1 MSFLTEK
8 LEPQRLELFLA
19 KPNKIVIGN
28 LHHIKNERLKLKH
41 GEVNELSFTLPYEV
55 VMRNKLA
62 RNPHIDNIREKFFIK
77 MKLGEIEEWFIIT
90 KLSKKAESTDDLDV
104 QCFSLGYQLSY
115 QRMIDYVGKSLNC
128 LQVLTD
134 CLKGTSWEVGYINP
148 EFNLKHRQF
157 DVSSKSKLEFLYEI
171 AETFEG
177 IVKFDTINSKINIYK
192 KEEISQHKG
201 FWIEEGK
208 YLENI
213 ESITDADE
221 IVTRLFVKGS
231 DNLTINSVN
240 PTGQSYVDDFSYFL
254 SPFEMDEDGN
264 IISHSDFMSDE
275 LCIGIIN
282 YNKVASSLKGEFAKL
297 LDEKKSIQLRKT
309 EAENKLNQLNHELT
323 LILDRLNVAKKLG
336 EDTSQITLEIDKK
349 QSEIKNQKQLI
360 ESINKSIESV
370 DKKIEDLKHQLN
382 IENHLSEK
390 LLSELTNFIQVFEWS
405 DDNQI
410 DPNDLYEES
419 LKHIKTVNSP
429 PINMKVNIVNFFEMV
444 TESHNWNR
452 LNVGDIVKIKHKK
465 LNIWVTAKI
474 IELEFDFEN
483 ATIDISISNVK
494 EIETAKKK
502 IERLFYTVDKVDT
515 DYNARKTDWIKMT
528 HNYNLRN
535 DRIKET
541 PVNPHSLSVSHEE
554 NDDGSASLNVSWSYP
569 NYNQTEKNED
579 NIDGFIVYLYSDV
592 DDTPYIF
599 GSRMANETVIPEI
612 HYETRAYTFP
622 SVPGNRY
629 YTLGVRAYRRVDP
642 DINSDQIIFSDIVS
656 LDKPYLPTTKINFKG
671 KINGSSYTVAS
682 EENKP
687 KDPDEGDIWVNTDDA
702 KVYVR
707 KNNDWKVDNSLKESK
722 DYTDK
727 IIGERESEIRK
738 EVEEALK
745 EVDEAMER
753 VDSEMER
760 IQNEVIPDVERA
772 IRETYIP
779 RQPYPPDEIGSGLW
793 WDTSVEP
800 ARLMRYDNLTG
811 KWVPVGPTQEE
822 LDEITREVD
831 NALKEV
837 DEAMER
843 VNSEM
848 DRIENEVVPE
858 IEQALKDSYI
868 PRQDTPP
875 DPADYKL
882 WWDTSVEPPRF
893 MQFDETKL
901 EWVPVAPTEDE
912 INQIIDDMRNSVVA
926 ETREYTEEEIRAVKQ
941 LLLDDLSN
949 RIGNVNARISDLN
962 TVAEGLKSRAD
973 STDLILS
980 EQGGK
985 INTIET
991 TVDEVKGQLST
1002 TITNIEA
1009 IDGVVQSHS
1018 ATLLAQAD
1026 LIAAKVDDLTYQRDK
1041 SGILS
1046 SIEANTTE
1054 LSLVA
1059 EGLSARVTKEEFDS
1073 EINGVKDRL
1082 STTEATLTVQAGL
1095 IEAKA
1100 EKNEVYTRTQ
1110 TDGLLD
1116 NKVDTTVY
1124 NNKVGELIT
1133 SIDNVTARVS
1143 NTETS
1148 IDTLTGNMTS
1158 ALSQIASLDVRADG
1172 IVQSVSEVRAD
1183 LDGLEIG
1190 GRNYVRNSAFISD
1203 LEQWASWGVA
1213 SREIVT
1219 INNKKWINI
1228 RQADSESFR
1237 GISQA
1242 IRHFEKNTDYTISFT
1257 AFKKDASSAGVRVIV
1272 HQNGDGSNNP
1282 QFNRQFSE
1290 VTTEPKRY
1298 SYTFKSSN
1306 LDKSSFNFMI
1316 GGEGNKPFDIFITD
1330 IQFEKGSRPSDHELA
1345 PEDTDARITSAE
1357 ASIKTLAGQIELK
1370 ASQTEVDSI
1379 EGRMTAAESRI
1390 NVLPN
1395 EIDLRVTQGIADLE
1409 IGGRNLARNTKTK
1422 NFITYQNGAI
1432 QIIDDGHIRATN
1444 TGPNG
1449 AIFGFQQT
1457 SSERKMEIIEGEKYT
1472 ISFDVRGTV
1481 KSMEYVY
1488 IMRPDAGNSQMFPA
1502 MTVSSDT
1509 EFIRVSSTFTSNR
1522 GSNNAYLM
1530 ISTRNEV
1537 SGAWFEVKNI
1547 KLEKGSKA
1555 TDWSPAPEDQVN
1567 KTNVLSSIN
1576 LSNEG
1581 VKIQGSKIDIAG
1593 LVSVLNADG
1602 SAGTLINGN
1611 KIVTGS
1617 LTANRLNVNE
1627 IFGNSAVIA
1636 KIQSDS
1642 VLTANLDATKIT
1654 TGTLNAANVS
1664 IINLSATSITGGTL
1678 DASKATISN
1687 INASNITTG
1696 TLNAARIGATSITS
1710 AKLNVTEIF
1719 GNSAV
1724 IAKIQS
1730 DSVLTANLSATKIT
1744 TGTLNANL
1752 VSVVNLSASSIVS
1765 GTLDAAKVNVANLN
1779 ASNIKSGT
1787 LTAIDISG
1795 VNIYGSRIMSSD
1807 GSTEMDI
1814 SGGNIRLRQSN
1825 GQYVNINPSGL
1836 YGYNSGGSMRFQADS
1851 SLVTSAALG
1860 TNNENVYLASN
1871 NEARVVHYNSIPGD
1885 GQVGSYTYLPIR
1897 ASAFYGNSLNGNAAL
1912 GGDNIYLR
1920 PRDGGEVRVTA
1931 AGTTNIY
1938 YNFRAGRVYSD
1949 AYITRQT
1956 NAYIGVDS
1964 ELRIVNKNLGD
1975 VYRDVRGLGFIGE
1988 RVGLGTHINGSN
2000 FYVQPALNG
2009 EVQITDRS
2017 GNGTY
2022 RPIRASSFPS
2032 GSMAEF
2038 KQDIKVWEE
2047 SALDLIN
2054 DSIIYD
2060 YMLKVDVENGNM
2072 RRRQGLVIGN
2082 DYKTPSGVID
2092 GDGVE
2097 QYLMNSWSW
2106 KAIQELD
2113 IKITGAEDDIE
2124 WLKVEN
2130 QYLKQKIQQLEN
2142 KISEL

>member
-19 KPNKIVIGN
+19 KPNKTVIGN

-90 KLSKKAESTDDLDV
+90 KLSKKVESTDDLDV

-115 QRMIDYVGKSLNC
+115 QRMIDYAGKSLNC

-134 CLKGTSWEVGYINP
+134 CLKGTSWKVGYINP
-148 EFNLKHRQF
+148 DFNLKHRQF

-177 IVKFDTINSKINIYK
+177 VVKFDTINSKINIYK
-192 KEEISQHKG
+192 EEEISQHKG

-208 YLENI
+208 YLESI

-240 PTGQSYVDDFSYFL
+240 PTGQSYIDDFSYFL

-264 IISHSDFMSDE
+264 ITSHSYFMEDE
-275 LCIGIIN
+275 LCIAIIN
-282 YNKVASSLKGEFAKL
+282 YNKMASSLKGEFAKL

-309 EAENKLNQLNHELT
+309 EAEYRLNQLSHELT
-323 LILDRLNVAKKLG
+323 LILDRLDVAKKLG
-336 EDTSQITLEIDKK
+336 EDTSQIILERDRK

-370 DKKIEDLKHQLN
+370 DKKIDDLKHQLN

-390 LLSELTNFIQVFEWS
+390 LLHELTNFIQVAEWL

-410 DPNDLYEES
+410 DPNDLYEEA

-429 PINMKVNIVNFFEMV
+429 PINLKVNIVNFFEMT

-452 LNVGDIVKIKHKK
+452 LNVGDVVKIKHKK

-474 IELEFDFEN
+474 IELEFDFES

-494 EIETAKKK
+494 EIETAKNKIKK
-502 IERLFYTVDKVDT
+502 LFYTVDRVDT

-535 DRIKET
+535 DRIKDT
-541 PVNPHSLSVSHEE
+541 PVNPHSISVSHEE

-569 NYNQTEKNED
+569 NYAQTEKNED
-579 NIDGFIVYLYSDV
+579 NIDGFILYLYSDV

-612 HYETRAYTFP
+612 HFETRAYTFP

-671 KINGSSYTVAS
+671 KINGSSYTVAF
-682 EENKP
+682 EKDKP
-687 KDPDEGDIWVNTDDA
+687 KDPDEGDIWVSKDDA
-702 KVYVR
+702 KTRVWV
-707 KNNDWKVDNSLKESK
+707 NNDWKEDKAYQESK

-760 IQNEVIPDVERA
+760 IQNEVIP
-772 IRETYIP
+772 
-779 RQPYPPDEIGSGLW
+779 
-793 WDTSVEP
+793 
-800 ARLMRYDNLTG
+800 
-811 KWVPVGPTQEE
+811 
-822 LDEITREVD
+822 
-831 NALKEV
+831 
-837 DEAMER
+837 
-843 VNSEM
+843 
-848 DRIENEVVPE
+848 E
-858 IEQALKDSYI
+858 IEQALKDTYI

-875 DPADYKL
+875 DPAEYKL
-882 WWDTSVEPPRF
+882 WWDTSVDPPRF
-893 MQFDETKL
+893 MQYDETKL
-901 EWVPVAPTEDE
+901 KWVPVAHTEDE
-912 INQIIDDMRNSVVA
+912 INQIIEDMRNSIVT

-962 TVAEGLKSRAD
+962 TVTEGLKIRAD
-973 STDLILS
+973 STDLVLS

-991 TVDEVKGQLST
+991 TVDEVKGQIIT

-1018 ATLLAQAD
+1018 ASLQAQAD

-1046 SIEANTTE
+1046 SIEANATE

-1059 EGLSARVTKEEFDS
+1059 EGLHARVTKEEFDS
-1073 EINGVKDRL
+1073 EINNVKDRVA
-1082 STTEATLTVQAGL
+1082 TTEATLSVQAGL

-1100 EKNEVYTRTQ
+1100 EKSEVYTRTQ

-1124 NNKVGELIT
+1124 NNKVGELTT

-1143 NTETS
+1143 NTETN
-1148 IDTLTGNMTS
+1148 IDTLSGNMTS
-1158 ALSQIASLDVRADG
+1158 ALNQIAQLDVRADG
-1172 IVQSVSEVRAD
+1172 IVQSVSEIRAEFNGLESGSRNLLIDSSYFTNWKIFNAELSPISDTNEIKSYNSIEFLTGNKNGASITSDFTPVSRNQTYIAQATIERLEGQQDSFILGVLAYDINKDLLDEEVLILLDKTEDANGGSYISSYKGLLVYGDNRPNDLWGKFSVTDPRVAYVRVRA
-1183 LDGLEIG
+1183 GAY
-1190 GRNYVRNSAFISD
+1190 RAQS
-1203 LEQWASWGVA
+1203 
-1213 SREIVT
+1213 T
-1219 INNKKWINI
+1219 
-1228 RQADSESFR
+1228 
-1237 GISQA
+1237 
-1242 IRHFEKNTDYTISFT
+1242 YTS
-1257 AFKKDASSAGVRVIV
+1257 KVRV
-1272 HQNGDGSNNP
+1272 SN
-1282 QFNRQFSE
+1282 
-1290 VTTEPKRY
+1290 V
-1298 SYTFKSSN
+1298 
-1306 LDKSSFNFMI
+1306 LL
-1316 GGEGNKPFDIFITD
+1316 
-1330 IQFEKGSRPSDHELA
+1330 EKGNVKSADWTPA
-1345 PEDTDARITSAE
+1345 PEDIDARITSTE
-1357 ASIKTLAGQIELK
+1357 ASITTLAGKIELK
-1370 ASQTEVDSI
+1370 ASQTEVDSLA
-1379 EGRMTAAESRI
+1379 GRMTATESRI

-1395 EIDLRVTQGIADLE
+1395 EIDLAVTQGIEHLE
-1409 IGGRNLARNTKTK
+1409 IGGRNLLFSTADFSAPWIVTGGTKHT
-1422 NFITYQNGAI
+1422 
-1432 QIIDDGHIRATN
+1432 
-1444 TGPNG
+1444 
-1449 AIFGFQQT
+1449 
-1457 SSERKMEIIEGEKYT
+1457 IEGKIWIESPYQWNVRQEVSAEVKSGDTYSFSSDIRNDHDVGSRAYILVMCHDKNGNRLQDREPRLYFNVKSKEVNRFNGQFIVPNEATKIRIYMLTDSGYSSILKFAQPKLAKGNKT
-1472 ISFDVRGTV
+1472 IS
-1481 KSMEYVY
+1481 
-1488 IMRPDAGNSQMFPA
+1488 
-1502 MTVSSDT
+1502 
-1509 EFIRVSSTFTSNR
+1509 
-1522 GSNNAYLM
+1522 
-1530 ISTRNEV
+1530 
-1537 SGAWFEVKNI
+1537 
-1547 KLEKGSKA
+1547 
-1555 TDWSPAPEDQVN
+1555 DWTPAPEDQVD

-1602 SAGTLINGN
+1602 TAGTLINGN

-1617 LTANRLNVNE
+1617 IIANRLNVN
-1627 IFGNSAVIA
+1627 
-1636 KIQSDS
+1636 
-1642 VLTANLDATKIT
+1642 
-1654 TGTLNAANVS
+1654 
-1664 IINLSATSITGGTL
+1664 
-1678 DASKATISN
+1678 
-1687 INASNITTG
+1687 
-1696 TLNAARIGATSITS
+1696 
-1710 AKLNVTEIF
+1710 EIF

-1744 TGTLNANL
+1744 TGTLNAAN
-1752 VSVVNLSASSIVS
+1752 VSIVNLSASSIIS
-1765 GTLDAAKVNVANLN
+1765 GTLDASKVNVANLN

-1795 VNIYGSRIMSSD
+1795 VNIYGSTISSSD
-1807 GSTEMDI
+1807 KTSQMQVV
-1814 SGGNIRLRQSN
+1814 GGTIELQNSS
-1825 GQYVNINPSGL
+1825 GQYIVISPDGLSGH
-1836 YGYNSGGSMRFQADS
+1836 NSGGGVRFQANQ

-1860 TNNENVYLASN
+1860 TSNSNVYIAPVDWG
-1871 NEARVVHYNSIPGD
+1871 EARVVSFDSIPG
-1885 GQVGSYTYLPIR
+1885 GGS
-1897 ASAFYGNSLNGNAAL
+1897 A
-1912 GGDNIYLR
+1912 
-1920 PRDGGEVRVTA
+1920 
-1931 AGTTNIY
+1931 
-1938 YNFRAGRVYSD
+1938 
-1949 AYITRQT
+1949 
-1956 NAYIGVDS
+1956 
-1964 ELRIVNKNLGD
+1964 
-1975 VYRDVRGLGFIGE
+1975 
-1988 RVGLGTHINGSN
+1988 
-2000 FYVQPALNG
+2000 
-2009 EVQITDRS
+2009 TDY
-2017 GNGTY
+2017 TY
-2022 RPIRASSFPS
+2022 RPIRAQSFISPPTANAYIGTDGELRVQNAGTSGVYRNVRANGYYGNFIDAHGGGTHIYARPATSDGELRVTTS
-2032 GSMAEF
+2032 GS
-2038 KQDIKVWEE
+2038 
-2047 SALDLIN
+2047 
-2054 DSIIYD
+2054 
-2060 YMLKVDVENGNM
+2060 
-2072 RRRQGLVIGN
+2072 
-2082 DYKTPSGVID
+2082 
-2092 GDGVE
+2092 
-2097 QYLMNSWSW
+2097 
-2106 KAIQELD
+2106 
-2113 IKITGAEDDIE
+2113 TGAYRDVRARNFAGVRVGLSTAFENSVNFYVTTAGNGEVRVVSRSDESVYRPIRASEHLPPNSTRETKKQIERYEENSLDTFRNTSVYTFLYKYEEDDRKKHLGVMLDEIPEVIHASTGDTLEMYSMSGYLWKGVKDVVKATDDLRDDIE
-2124 WLKVEN
+2124 WLKIEN
-2130 QYLKQKIQQLEN
+2130 QYLRGKILELEKNIKQE
-2142 KISEL
+2142 